1 MMNELEILQKI
12 KVNNATSYNAINL
25 RTKQL
30 GMFNNFMMVAIEE
43 GKRDVL
49 DDVFTMIESLIT
61 VDAQLQHQGWKIEHK
76 GKTYHS
82 LTEALRERLD
92 EMREK
97 HLNTQTQTKR

>member
-61 VDAQLQHQGWKIEHK
+61 VDGWKIEHK